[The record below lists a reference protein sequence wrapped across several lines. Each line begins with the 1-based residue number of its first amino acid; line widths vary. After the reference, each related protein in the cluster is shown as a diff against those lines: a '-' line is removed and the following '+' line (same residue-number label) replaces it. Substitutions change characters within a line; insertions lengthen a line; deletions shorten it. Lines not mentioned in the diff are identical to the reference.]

1 MLPITASVCKSNT
14 PWINLGGISR
24 KKFGYS
30 RRKSNATHYCQ
41 FVQYFHMFR
50 QGYSWHC
57 LEFLMCAQ
65 TLMHAICA
73 VGLFECHKRVH
84 FGRKIFC
91 CTGELNPRQ
100 YCTRLFSLTAKILTV
115 SGATALLLLL
125 LVVWVFLMLP
135 LGSGFCGTCF
145 QSQTTQKKLEFT
157 WTCSQSQT
165 DYSEKARVYLDML
178 PEPNRLLW
186 KS

>member
-24 KKFGYS
+24 KKSGYS
-30 RRKSNATHYCQ
+30 RRKSSATHYCQ

-115 SGATALLLLL
+115 SGATALLLL
-125 LVVWVFLMLP
+125 VVWVFLMLP

-157 WTCSQSQT
+157 WTCSQSYQK
-165 DYSEKARVYLDML
+165 DDSEKARVYLDML
-178 PEPNRLLW
+178 PELPKGLLR